1 MGGWLLPVIH
11 LSNNVLSMTGVLL
24 VTTSTVFWLF
34 LLPSS
39 FGAPVNNPYLGIVAY
54 LLLPSVLV
62 LGLILI
68 PIGIYLRFRSERK
81 KGSYPSDFPPLT
93 FHNVEFRRL
102 ILFVTLATLV
112 NIVIA
117 GQTGYKA
124 VTYMEG
130 ASFCGETCHVMQP
143 EFVAYKNAA
152 HSRVECVKCHIGP
165 GAAWFLRSKLN
176 GIHQVFAVTFNT
188 YQRPIPPP
196 LQKLRPASETCEECH
211 APDKFI
217 GDRLRVIDKFADD
230 EKNTT
235 AKTVL
240 LMRVGG
246 ARQGTGIHGVHMGP
260 GVTVRYA
267 PADESRQ
274 KITWVE
280 YNNGRGRKAT
290 YALPDAKPGAAG
302 KLPVRDMECMDC
314 HNRPAHTFEVPES
327 AVDRAMALGQIAP
340 DLPFIKKQ
348 SVELLKASYPASVQ
362 VDTAIP
368 AALDRF
374 YRESHPA
381 VFASR
386 RADVAR
392 AGVALAAIHGRNV
405 FPAMKVTW
413 GTYPNNLG
421 HNDFPGCFRCH
432 GGALKSADESTISQD
447 CNTCHQL
454 LAMEEPAPKVL
465 ADLGLAPAASQQ

>member
-81 KGSYPSDFPPLT
+81 KGSYPADFPPLT

-130 ASFCGETCHVMQP
+130 ASFCGETCHTVMQP

-217 GDRLRVIDKFADD
+217 GDRLRVVDKFADD

-280 YNNGRGRKAT
+280 YNNGRGRRAT
-290 YALPDAKPGAAG
+290 YASPDAKPGAAG

-340 DLPFIKKQ
+340 DLPFVREAVRGTPQGVLPCQRASDQRHPRRPGPFLSAELSGCLCQPALRHHSCRQGPGRHPRPECLPGDENHVGYLPEQ
-348 SVELLKASYPASVQ
+348 SRPQ
-362 VDTAIP
+362 
-368 AALDRF
+368 RF
-374 YRESHPA
+374 S
-381 VFASR
+381 
-386 RADVAR
+386 
-392 AGVALAAIHGRNV
+392 GL
-405 FPAMKVTW
+405 FPLSW
-413 GTYPNNLG
+413 
-421 HNDFPGCFRCH
+421 RC
-432 GGALKSADESTISQD
+432 AQER
-447 CNTCHQL
+447 
-454 LAMEEPAPKVL
+454 
-465 ADLGLAPAASQQ
+465 

>member
-1 MGGWLLPVIH
+1 
-11 LSNNVLSMTGVLL
+11 
-24 VTTSTVFWLF
+24 VTRSRGFWL
-34 LLPSS
+34 
-39 FGAPVNNPYLGIVAY
+39 
-54 LLLPSVLV
+54 
-62 LGLILI
+62 
-68 PIGIYLRFRSERK
+68 R
-81 KGSYPSDFPPLT
+81 
-93 FHNVEFRRL
+93 
-102 ILFVTLATLV
+102 TLD
-112 NIVIA
+112 
-117 GQTGYKA
+117 G
-124 VTYMEG
+124 
-130 ASFCGETCHVMQP
+130 
-143 EFVAYKNAA
+143 
-152 HSRVECVKCHIGP
+152 
-165 GAAWFLRSKLN
+165 
-176 GIHQVFAVTFNT
+176 
-188 YQRPIPPP
+188 
-196 LQKLRPASETCEECH
+196 RPASETYAQLFGHPAREWAFPPLSHLARLYPLGVEQ
-211 APDKFI
+211 
-217 GDRLRVIDKFADD
+217 GDQMVVRSPIRVEADGSFRM
-230 EKNTT
+230 N
-235 AKTVL
+235 A
-240 LMRVGG
+240 
-246 ARQGTGIHGVHMGP
+246 
-260 GVTVRYA
+260 
-267 PADESRQ
+267 
-274 KITWVE
+274 
-280 YNNGRGRKAT
+280 
-290 YALPDAKPGAAG
+290 
-302 KLPVRDMECMDC
+302 PVRDGVDAYLLVG
-314 HNRPAHTFEVPES
+314 NRDSCEKAAQQAAQQALQGLNGDKPAFALVLVDIAWEMLLKSHPGAEIAAVQDILGKDVPL
-327 AVDRAMALGQIAP
+327 VGGYTLGQIAP